1 MWRHSHFIWHYVL
14 AVILDSINRGQES
27 RPLGSSLSAPDA
39 GYDVSSCSKLTHYT
53 LELRAEINGFSCAAA
68 VGWTL
73 ITVTGRET
81 KTAIFSCHS
90 LLCPLISIF
99 SWPPTCRLR
108 RKSNLYL
115 FSLISSVYHIRST
128 KESKTQS
135 PSWLLCQINQ
145 IYKYP
150 MAVFSCNYLAAN
162 SPASNWPQV
171 SYT

>member
-1 MWRHSHFIWHYVL
+1 MWHHVL

-39 GYDVSSCSKLTHYT
+39 GYDVSSCSKLTHYI
-53 LELRAEINGFSCAAA
+53 LELGAEINGFSCAAA

-81 KTAIFSCHS
+81 KTAVFSCHS

-99 SWPPTCRLR
+99 SWPPTCSLR

-115 FSLISSVYHIRST
+115 SSLISSVYHIRST
-128 KESKTQS
+128 KESKTQKS
-135 PSWLLCQINQ
+135 KLVAVPDKSQ
-145 IYKYP
+145 IYKCP
-150 MAVFSCNYLAAN
+150 MAVLSCKYLAAN